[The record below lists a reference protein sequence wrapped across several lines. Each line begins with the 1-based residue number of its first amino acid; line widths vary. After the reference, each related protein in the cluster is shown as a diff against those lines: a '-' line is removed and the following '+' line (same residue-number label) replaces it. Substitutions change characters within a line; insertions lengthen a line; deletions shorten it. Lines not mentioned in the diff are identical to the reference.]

1 MGLSITPVGVCRF
14 VCADRHLFD
23 KRRPWWGG
31 SGVGWEE
38 VRGRKRYDQMR
49 LAWNTSY
56 ILGSEADNPV
66 EWRPG
71 CPHRL

>member
-1 MGLSITPVGVCRF
+1 MGLSITPSAFVGL
-14 VCADRHLFD
+14 CALVATSSTSAQEVAEGS
-23 KRRPWWGG
+23 RR
-31 SGVGWEE
+31 
-38 VRGRKRYDQMR
+38 RKRYDQMR